1 MLSGSLSEILAE
13 LKYLNYYLFIVIIII
28 IIIIIIKDS
37 FIIIIIGII
46 NIYYYLD
53 FYIVPTKQKGKR
65 K

>member
-1 MLSGSLSEILAE
+1 MLSRSLSEILAE
-13 LKYLNYYLFIVIIII
+13 LKYLNYYLFIVII